1 MSTHTIQILLVDD
14 HHIVRAGLA
23 ALLNRQPD
31 LRVVGEAEDGPQ
43 AIKLYDALKP
53 DVVLMDA
60 RMPGMSGA
68 EATAALRS
76 KFPDARVI
84 ILTTYDGV
92 EDIHRALEAGAK
104 GYLLKKMRGPD
115 VVKAIR
121 EVYDGQRVIPGP
133 VGRRMAERIPCS
145 DLTQREMEVLKLL
158 ARGSS
163 NKEIATALDF
173 TEHAAKA
180 HLKNIMSKLGVEDR
194 TKAVVVALQR
204 GLVELD

>member
-1 MSTHTIQILLVDD
+1 MNPKRIRVMLVDD

-31 LRVVGEAEDGPQ
+31 VEVVAEAEDGAQ
-43 AIKLYDALKP
+43 AVSLYKTAKP

-68 EATAALRS
+68 ETTVAIRK

-84 ILTTYDGV
+84 ILTTFDGAD
-92 EDIHRALEAGAK
+92 DIHRALQAGAR

-115 VVKAIR
+115 VIKAIR
-121 EVYDGQRVIPGP
+121 DVYAGQRFIPQT
-133 VGRRMAERIPCS
+133 VGSRMAERIPCS
-145 DLTQREMEVLKLL
+145 DLTQREMEVLKHL
-158 ARGSS
+158 AKGLS
-163 NKEIATALDF
+163 NKEIAAAMNF

-180 HLKNIMSKLGVEDR
+180 HLKNIMGKLGVEDR

-204 GLVELD
+204 GIVELE